1 MTQTAL
7 AQESCKLPSLHI
19 THIMHNW
26 KSHEQRIG
34 RHPQEHRTVFLFQLS
49 SNQKLLQMQ
58 EYTHVL
64 MQLRTRS
71 PPYVWLVLLILP
83 ALKTLAQYKSNNHL
97 TGGSTRPRPGSPPYV
112 PYDAPVPHAGKQVLS
127 ACPIETM
134 NMIVLLLPLGQRLST
149 DKWPCHMEAP
159 LVCTIHGANLI
170 IHTMSLHFPQ

>member
-34 RHPQEHRTVFLFQLS
+34 CYPQEHRTVFLFHLP

-64 MQLRTRS
+64 MHSVPDPL
-71 PPYVWLVLLILP
+71 
-83 ALKTLAQYKSNNHL
+83 HMFL
-97 TGGSTRPRPGSPPYV
+97 TMP
-112 PYDAPVPHAGKQVLS
+112 Q
-127 ACPIETM
+127 
-134 NMIVLLLPLGQRLST
+134 
-149 DKWPCHMEAP
+149 CHMR
-159 LVCTIHGANLI
+159 ANKCSMRAL
-170 IHTMSLHFPQ
+170 